1 MDSDSIVI
9 VSAARTAV
17 GKFNG
22 ALKEYS
28 TSDLGGFAIKEAIAR
43 AGVRPETVDEA
54 IMGCEGGTGENA
66 YMTRLAAVKGGM
78 SYDSAALTVN
88 RLCASG
94 LQSIVTAA
102 MELQAGFSRIC
113 VAGGAESMTNMP
125 YFLEKARFGYH
136 YGPGALQ
143 DNLHECLSDPFHH
156 VHMGIT
162 AENVAKKYGITRGEQ
177 DEYALLSQ
185 QRAKAAVLSGAF
197 VEQIVPVTVTVGKHE
212 TAVFEVDEHPRMNA
226 TLESLAKL
234 KPAFLPDGTVTA
246 GNSSGLNDAGA
257 AVLMM
262 KENLALEMGL
272 RPMVRFRAAAVAGV
286 DPLLMGTGPIP
297 AVRKLLAQT
306 GVRLEDIGVIELNEA
321 FAAQT
326 LACIRE
332 LNLDP
337 ERVNTQG
344 SGISLGHPVGA
355 TGCIIAI
362 KAIYRM
368 LHSEE
373 RYGLA
378 TLCVGG
384 GQGMAA
390 LFERCEN

>member
-1 MDSDSIVI
+1 MDSDSVVI

-17 GKFNG
+17 GKFDG

-28 TSDLGGFAIKEAIAR
+28 TSDLGGFAIRAAIAR
-43 AGVRPETVDEA
+43 AGIRPEDADEA
-54 IMGCEGGTGENA
+54 ILGCEGGAGENA

-102 MELQAGFSRIC
+102 MELQAGFARIC

-125 YFLEKARFGYH
+125 YLLEKARFGYH
-136 YGPGALQ
+136 FGHGALE
-143 DNLHECLSDPFHH
+143 DNLLECLSDPFSH
-156 VHMGIT
+156 VHMGMT
-162 AENVAKKYGITRGEQ
+162 AENVAKQYGITRREQ

-185 QRAKAAVLSGAF
+185 QRAKQAVLSGALA
-197 VEQIVPVTVTVGKHE
+197 EQITPVNVTVGKHE
-212 TAVFEVDEHPRMNA
+212 TAVFEVDEHPRLNA
-226 TLESLAKL
+226 TLESLEKL

-257 AVLMM
+257 AVVMM
-262 KENLALEMGL
+262 KESLAREMGL
-272 RPMVRFRAAAVAGV
+272 RPMARFKAAAVAGV
-286 DPLLMGTGPIP
+286 DPMLMGTGPIP
-297 AVRKLLAQT
+297 AVRKLLAAT
-306 GVRLEDIGVIELNEA
+306 GVRLSEIGVVELNEA
-321 FAAQT
+321 FAAQA

-332 LNLDP
+332 LGLDM

-355 TGCIIAI
+355 TGCIISI

-368 LHSEE
+368 LNSGE

-390 LFERCEN
+390 LFERCDA